1 MHNNDGRQATIGH
14 ESNGRAWAALAVEYG
29 ELARQ
34 GAANDNDAK
43 DDDADDSGENDD
55 NNRVVGL

>member
-29 ELARQ
+29 ELTRQ
-34 GAANDNDAK
+34 GAANDTDAK
-43 DDDADDSGENDD
+43 DDDADDSDENDD
-55 NNRVVGL
+55 INRVVDM